1 MISHICYMSSPRR
14 VNLGAEVPPW
24 SAKILTS
31 ITKNYYNPF
40 LVTSFEWPRW
50 NLACWGAFVRSG
62 SSPTLVNFGKR
73 SRDTMRQHASVV
85 HWCTRWNMHCKSRQ
99 HSTNPWNWWNHFLL
113 ILCYVASGRIHINN
127 RTKLAKIS
135 VVRKWECQYAANARK
150 FFRTTGSLLIC
161 SHASNI
167 CQSRLLAMNLG
178 KIIDDH
184 GSYFY
189 TVSPK
194 EEDTELMAVAL
205 SNVNQLS
212 KSFHLQT
219 QQYICSKSY

>member
-1 MISHICYMSSPRR
+1 
-14 VNLGAEVPPW
+14 
-24 SAKILTS
+24 
-31 ITKNYYNPF
+31 
-40 LVTSFEWPRW
+40 
-50 NLACWGAFVRSG
+50 
-62 SSPTLVNFGKR
+62 
-73 SRDTMRQHASVV
+73 
-85 HWCTRWNMHCKSRQ
+85 
-99 HSTNPWNWWNHFLL
+99 
-113 ILCYVASGRIHINN
+113 
-127 RTKLAKIS
+127 
-135 VVRKWECQYAANARK
+135 
-150 FFRTTGSLLIC
+150 
-161 SHASNI
+161 
-167 CQSRLLAMNLG
+167 MNLG